1 MPTIK
6 EKIDEILERHYYE
19 RLEAI
24 GINLYELG
32 KWYFKV
38 YVSLPII
45 DSSIKSFNHS
55 EAFKLFQEFKKN
67 DFIDYFERGYTED
80 ENEVNYSR
88 F

>member
-32 KWYFKV
+32 KWYSKV

-55 EAFKLFQEFKKN
+55 EAFKLFQEFKKM
-67 DFIDYFERGYTED
+67 ILLIILK
-80 ENEVNYSR
+80 EVILKMKMK
-88 F
+88 

>member
-32 KWYFKV
+32 KWYSKV

-45 DSSIKSFNHS
+45 I
-55 EAFKLFQEFKKN
+55 LQ
-67 DFIDYFERGYTED
+67 
-80 ENEVNYSR
+80 
-88 F
+88 